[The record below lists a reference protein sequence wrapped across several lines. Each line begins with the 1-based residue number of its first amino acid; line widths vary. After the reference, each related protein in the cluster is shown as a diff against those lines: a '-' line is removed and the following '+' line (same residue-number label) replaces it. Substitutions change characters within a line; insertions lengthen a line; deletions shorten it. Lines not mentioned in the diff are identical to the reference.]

1 MLEILKRTNVNFVGM
16 RYYAFIFSG
25 VLVVL
30 GIIAFLFSF
39 MGKANLG
46 IDFAGG
52 TMIQGSFEKP
62 MRIGQI
68 RDALGR
74 NGYGDAEITE
84 LKAREVPYFFMIR
97 LRGTAETGSK
107 VSNEVL
113 DVLKKEFPDNNFR
126 KDSVDEVGPA
136 VGKILQQQ
144 ARLAVL
150 IALAGILVYIWI
162 RFDFRFGVA
171 ATIATFHDVLAVLGI
186 MFILHKEITLLIV
199 TALLTLA
206 GYSLTDTVV
215 VYDRIRENLKVFR
228 KKGDFAGT
236 INASINEILNR
247 TLMTGGTTL
256 LAVLAVFI
264 FAGEVVHDFALA
276 LILGI
281 LVGTYSSWF
290 VAAPIVL
297 EWEKWSPKRF
307 K

>member
-1 MLEILKRTNVNFVGM
+1 MLEILKKTNINFVGM

-25 VLVVL
+25 VLVIL
-30 GIIAFLFSF
+30 GIIAFIFIFL
-39 MGKANLG
+39 GRANLG

-52 TMIQGSFEKP
+52 TMVQGSFEKS
-62 MRIGQI
+62 MSISQI
-68 RDALGR
+68 RNALGR
-74 NGYGDAEITE
+74 NGYGDAAISE
-84 LKAREVPYFFMIR
+84 LQRGVPYFFMIR
-97 LRGTAETGSK
+97 LKSTAETGSK
-107 VSNEVL
+107 VANEVL
-113 DVLKKEFPDNNFR
+113 DILKKEFPDNAFH

-136 VGKILQQQ
+136 VGKILQKQ
-144 ARLAVL
+144 AQLAMI
-150 IALAGILVYIWI
+150 IALAAILVYIWI

-171 ATIATFHDVLAVLGI
+171 ATIATFHDVLSILGI
-186 MFILHKEITLLIV
+186 LFILHKEITLLTV

-215 VYDRIRENLKVFR
+215 VYDRIRENLKLFR

-256 LAVLAVFI
+256 LAVLAVFL
-264 FAGEVVHDFALA
+264 FAGEVVHDFAFTL
-276 LILGI
+276 LLGI
-281 LVGTYSSWF
+281 IEGTYSSWF
-290 VAAPIVL
+290 VAAPIVI

>member
-1 MLEILKRTNVNFVGM
+1 MMEILKKTNINFVGM
-16 RYYAFIFSG
+16 RYYAFLFSG
-25 VLVVL
+25 ILVTL
-30 GIIAFLFSF
+30 GIIAFIFIF

-97 LRGTAETGSK
+97 LKSTAETGSK

-113 DVLKKEFPDNNFR
+113 DILKKEFPDNNFR

-150 IALAGILVYIWI
+150 IALAGILIYIWI

-256 LAVLAVFI
+256 LAVMSVFI